1 MKNYILI
8 IIWLI
13 SFSGFSQE
21 AKCGYY
27 GKKTVAERNK
37 MFPFNKMKRVVL
49 IAYCNKQLLLPENQL
64 ADSLTVDE
72 AKAINPEVIKKYVV
86 QPEGSKRATVYFVTE
101 EKVLDTAAKNEL
113 SNILCNYTVDKP
125 EDKIS
130 FSGTLCRSPRNS
142 VLFFDEENNVICCF
156 QIDFEC
162 GRTAL
167 WPDPHWLDQY
177 TEATICYGRFEELK
191 KLFRENGII
200 YGLDFQ

>member
-1 MKNYILI
+1 MKIPPLYDGGIFILADMKNYILI
-8 IIWLI
+8 LI
-13 SFSGFSQE
+13 CFLSLAGFAQE

-37 MFPFNKMKRVVL
+37 IFPFNKTKRVVL
-49 IAYCNKQLLLPENQL
+49 IAYCNKQLVLPEDEL

-86 QPEGSKRATVYFVTE
+86 QPEGSARPTVYFVTE
-101 EKVLDTAAKNEL
+101 EKEFGVSAKNEL
-113 SNILCNYTVDKP
+113 SNILCNYTVDRP
-125 EDKIS
+125 GDKIS

-162 GRTAL
+162 DRTAL
-167 WPDPHWLDQY
+167 WPDPDWLDQY
-177 TEATICYGRFEELK
+177 RRLRYAMAALK
-191 KLFRENGII
+191 N
-200 YGLDFQ
+200 